1 MKIKS
6 SDIPVQ
12 ERYCITI
19 EEAAAY
25 TLIGEN
31 RLREYIKQN
40 KHAEY
45 LIWTGSTVRNKR
57 PQFERFLEKV
67 NYL

>member
-6 SDIPVQ
+6 TDIPVQ
-12 ERYCITI
+12 ERYCITV
-19 EEAAAY
+19 EEAVAY

-31 RLREYIKQN
+31 RLRELIKQN
-40 KHAEY
+40 KHADF
-45 LIWTGSTVRNKR
+45 LIWTGSTVRIKR
-57 PQFERFLEKV
+57 PQFEKFLEKI